1 MTTTAP
7 AETVPGKAD
16 ETLTVPEDED
26 KSQAEET
33 LDRLMELAKARG
45 PLVDVDEIT
54 EHLTLLHVVFDAPR
68 DTGPA
73 ERHTP
78 RPHVVESAAIAESST
93 RVITVLSALM
103 IAANPW
109 HQAFQI
115 EDAARYLCL
124 STAACAAVAL
134 VETLQAMPIVLKIN
148 DVNRRAD
155 ALQLAS
161 VQAAVRLCLFAVSV
175 FAFASMAD

>member
-1 MTTTAP
+1 M
-7 AETVPGKAD
+7 
-16 ETLTVPEDED
+16 
-26 KSQAEET
+26 
-33 LDRLMELAKARG
+33 KARG
-45 PLVDVDEIT
+45 PLLDVDEIT
-54 EHLTLLHVVFDAPR
+54 ERLTLHLVVFDALR

-73 ERHTP
+73 ERHTA
-78 RPHVVESAAIAESST
+78 RPHAVESAAIESST
-93 RVITVLSALM
+93 RVITVLSAVM

-109 HQAFQI
+109 HQAFQF